1 MSSIEFFERRFK
13 HRLYAL
19 EMLYNKVFV
28 MLHAPGAVALKKVLV
43 EAAGVKNE
51 KVSSDIR
58 ERRVG
63 RLMQIYRR
71 AD

>member
-1 MSSIEFFERRFK
+1 
-13 HRLYAL
+13 
-19 EMLYNKVFV
+19 
-28 MLHAPGAVALKKVLV
+28 MLHAPGGVALKKVLV

-58 ERRVG
+58 ELRVG